1 MGVNVAVVLFVGI
14 LASGII
20 GLCVGSCGFFEWI
33 QAIGSGMSDM
43 FSISIVAI
51 LVSGIIGLV
60 REYGGVEWLV
70 GAISS
75 KIKSRTWCG
84 IWNRTDVRYPFR
96 SYGK

>member
-1 MGVNVAVVLFVGI
+1 
-14 LASGII
+14 
-20 GLCVGSCGFFEWI
+20 
-33 QAIGSGMSDM
+33 MSDM

-70 GAISS
+70 GAISG
-75 KIKSRTWCG
+75 KIKRQTWCG

>member
-60 REYGGVEWLV
+60 REYGWW
-70 GAISS
+70 ARSAAR
-75 KIKSRTWCG
+75 SRA
-84 IWNRTDVRYPFR
+84 DVVRNME
-96 SYGK
+96 SD

>member
-1 MGVNVAVVLFVGI
+1 
-14 LASGII
+14 
-20 GLCVGSCGFFEWI
+20 
-33 QAIGSGMSDM
+33 MSDM

-70 GAISS
+70 GAIS
-75 KIKSRTWCG
+75 KEDQEQTWCG

-96 SYGK
+96 GYGK

>member
-60 REYGGVEWLV
+60 REYGGVGGRDQQQDQEQ
-70 GAISS
+70 
-75 KIKSRTWCG
+75 TWCG

>member
-1 MGVNVAVVLFVGI
+1 
-14 LASGII
+14 
-20 GLCVGSCGFFEWI
+20 
-33 QAIGSGMSDM
+33 MSDM

-75 KIKSRTWCG
+75 KIKSRRGAEYG
-84 IWNRTDVRYPFR
+84 IGLKMCIRDRINTAVEMIQLL
-96 SYGK
+96 